1 MSFFAWNAA
10 PHPLVLCRARGPALA
25 MQALRIL
32 PGCSR
37 ARRRGRFRLEEQRDL
52 AAKQYVNG
60 RPLLELEAETE
71 AQGVQA
77 LVGVGEVA
85 V

>member
-1 MSFFAWNAA
+1 
-10 PHPLVLCRARGPALA
+10 
-25 MQALRIL
+25 MQALRTL
-32 PGCSR
+32 PGFSR
-37 ARRRGRFRLEEQRDL
+37 ARCSGRFRLGKQRDL

-60 RPLLELEAETE
+60 RPLSELEAETE